1 METKTNNN
9 DNVFNIPCVVVDNF
23 LQMATGEYIKVLL
36 YILRVSGRDFAENEI
51 SDETGVNQEEVNR
64 AIDFWRRAKILTGNG
79 SGSNTPDV
87 QKTEEENVPE
97 NSSVSSKK
105 YMKNYFS
112 ASDIAE
118 IKNSDPEI
126 SELIELAENSLGI
139 LNNTQ
144 LTSIINM
151 HNYLG
156 LKTEVIITLIEYC
169 KNIKKTYP
177 KYMDSV
183 ASGWA
188 ENNINTLEEAQKEVE
203 RLLDEDE
210 YKNKIKRIISTDRLS
225 KNDEVFI
232 TEWHRK
238 NIPTELIEEAYD
250 VTINYIHKLDFKYMD
265 SVIKSKL
272 DGNESGT
279 DFQKS
284 NKNNNKNSRG
294 RKTHYDKD
302 FDADMYKIFI
312 NDFKVI

>member
-36 YILRVSGRDFAENEI
+36 YILRVSGKDFAENEI

-169 KNIKKTYP
+169 K
-177 KYMDSV
+177 
-183 ASGWA
+183 
-188 ENNINTLEEAQKEVE
+188 
-203 RLLDEDE
+203 
-210 YKNKIKRIISTDRLS
+210 
-225 KNDEVFI
+225 
-232 TEWHRK
+232 
-238 NIPTELIEEAYD
+238 
-250 VTINYIHKLDFKYMD
+250 
-265 SVIKSKL
+265 
-272 DGNESGT
+272 
-279 DFQKS
+279 
-284 NKNNNKNSRG
+284 
-294 RKTHYDKD
+294 
-302 FDADMYKIFI
+302 
-312 NDFKVI
+312 